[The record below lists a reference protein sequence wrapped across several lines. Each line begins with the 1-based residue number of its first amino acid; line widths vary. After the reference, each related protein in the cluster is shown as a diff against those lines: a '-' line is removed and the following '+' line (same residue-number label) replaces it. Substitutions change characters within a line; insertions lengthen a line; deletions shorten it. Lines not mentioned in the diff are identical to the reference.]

1 MRTRPRLAPLAPVL
15 GPALVLGLVSAPAA
29 AQRTAAPRVPF
40 DTFTLANGLRVI
52 VHEDRSTPIVAVNV
66 WYDVGSAHEPPGRS
80 GFAHLFEHML
90 FQETENLEK
99 GEFDRL
105 LDEAG
110 GQNNGTTNQDRTAY
124 FEWLPSNRVNLALWL
139 EAERMA
145 RLRVTPENF
154 AREREVV
161 KEERRLRV
169 DNQPYGVAF
178 LTLDT
183 LASHWPPYRHTVIGS
198 MDDLNAATADDVL
211 DFYRRYYV
219 PNNATVVVAGAVS
232 TAQVRALAEE
242 YFGAIPRG
250 PEKPPLPPIPPTPRT
265 DGERRATLEDRLANT
280 PLFLAAFNIPPHRHP
295 DTRALDLLAAILSR
309 GQSSRLFQRLVK
321 DERAALN
328 VFVYLDSRVGPGLL
342 VVQAIPNQGVELAR
356 IEALVWEE
364 LEKVKTG
371 GVTARELEKA
381 KNQIRASQ
389 ILGRQTV
396 FGKSQAFHHYRLY
409 HGATAE
415 IDTDL
420 DHYAAV
426 TAEEIQ
432 RVARTYLVPANRTV
446 LHVRPAPRPAASGPD
461 TPAR

>member
-1 MRTRPRLAPLAPVL
+1 M
-15 GPALVLGLVSAPAA
+15 
-29 AQRTAAPRVPF
+29 
-40 DTFTLANGLRVI
+40 
-52 VHEDRSTPIVAVNV
+52 
-66 WYDVGSAHEPPGRS
+66 
-80 GFAHLFEHML
+80 
-90 FQETENLEK
+90 
-99 GEFDRL
+99 
-105 LDEAG
+105 
-110 GQNNGTTNQDRTAY
+110 
-124 FEWLPSNRVNLALWL
+124 
-139 EAERMA
+139 
-145 RLRVTPENF
+145 
-154 AREREVV
+154 
-161 KEERRLRV
+161 
-169 DNQPYGVAF
+169 
-178 LTLDT
+178 
-183 LASHWPPYRHTVIGS
+183 
-198 MDDLNAATADDVL
+198 
-211 DFYRRYYV
+211 
-219 PNNATVVVAGAVS
+219 
-232 TAQVRALAEE
+232 
-242 YFGAIPRG
+242 
-250 PEKPPLPPIPPTPRT
+250 PPLPPIPPTPRT

-381 KNQIRASQ
+381 KNQILAGQ
-389 ILGRQTV
+389 IFARQTV
-396 FGKSQAFHHYRLY
+396 FQKSDALHHYRLY
-409 HGATAE
+409 HGDPAA

-420 DHYAAV
+420 DRYAAV
-426 TAEEIQ
+426 TADEIR